1 MKRLLVTVLSM
12 EAVVVL
18 LAIVPAKQ
26 LGHASGGMAAAVCG
40 AIAVVALAL
49 CGYVGRGRGA
59 LYAGSVFQAL
69 VIASGVLLPAMYILG
84 AIFAALWF
92 TGIWLGRKWERP
104 TPRRASRVF
113 AGQSLIAELSGA
125 CHSPVTPASVTFRH
139 AAQKMAASNPP
150 LIGAAHER
158 HAHEAWEASRPQ
170 PRILGSAMSSPGI
183 CPPVCRVPGT
193 VPRCPGSRLRCRD
206 GAASDH
212 WLTG

>member
-26 LGHASGGMAAAVCG
+26 LGHASGGTAAAVCG
-40 AIAVVALAL
+40 AIAIVALVL

-104 TPRRASRVF
+104 GV
-113 AGQSLIAELSGA
+113 
-125 CHSPVTPASVTFRH
+125 
-139 AAQKMAASNPP
+139 
-150 LIGAAHER
+150 
-158 HAHEAWEASRPQ
+158 
-170 PRILGSAMSSPGI
+170 SPGNSG
-183 CPPVCRVPGT
+183 VT
-193 VPRCPGSRLRCRD
+193 Q
-206 GAASDH
+206 
-212 WLTG
+212 

>member
-92 TGIWLGRKWERP
+92 TGIWLGRKWERDDAAP
-104 TPRRASRVF
+104 SEPSLRRS
-113 AGQSLIAELSGA
+113 EP
-125 CHSPVTPASVTFRH
+125 HS
-139 AAQKMAASNPP
+139 
-150 LIGAAHER
+150 
-158 HAHEAWEASRPQ
+158 
-170 PRILGSAMSSPGI
+170 
-183 CPPVCRVPGT
+183 
-193 VPRCPGSRLRCRD
+193 
-206 GAASDH
+206 
-212 WLTG
+212 